1 MSEEIPAAEGL
12 KLKVQPSHLNFPVIG
27 IGASA
32 GGLGALLRLFENMP
46 NDNGMAFV
54 VVMHLS
60 PNHESSAHQILQ
72 KVTKMKVQQVSEPT
86 PIERNCV
93 YLISPAMQLT
103 MNDGYL
109 RVTELNPGQPRHIA
123 IDIFMRTL
131 ADAHAEHAVSIV
143 LSGNGSDGSA
153 GLSRVKEQGGVT
165 IAQSP
170 DDAEYD
176 EMPRSAIA
184 TGQVDF
190 VLPVG
195 DMPQKLIDLWQS
207 MRNMQ
212 LPADADVAT
221 PFRSIEDPEQSRAAE
236 TALKDILSLLRTR
249 TGHDFKHYKR
259 ATVLRRIERR
269 MQVNRLGDLP
279 AYRAFLQGAPEE
291 TRHLLADMLI
301 GVTNFFRDREAFEAL
316 ERDIIPG
323 LFDMPETS
331 DAPVRV
337 WSAGC
342 SSGEEAYSLAILL
355 AEHVDYR
362 EIDRQF
368 QVFATDI
375 DEHAIAIGRSG
386 VYPEAILPD
395 ITPQRLRQYVTKEQ
409 TRYRVKKEIR
419 ERVLFAMHNLLR
431 DPPFSKLHLI
441 SCRNLLIYLDR
452 EVQADILQMF
462 HFALAP
468 GGYLFLGSSES
479 ADVCQELFTPVDK
492 KNRIYRAKAGA
503 VMGRPTSPLPVMPL
517 ADTPQASN
525 ERPAERRRVSFA
537 DLHQRVL
544 EQYAPPSVVV
554 NHESS
559 IVHMSDQ
566 AGRYL
571 RYVGGEPSHNLLS
584 LVHPSLR
591 LELRTALF
599 QAFQTGKSV
608 EARRVKH
615 ERDGTTSYINMVI
628 RPFRDMDSDFALVIF
643 DEVEE
648 TMSGDAN
655 GHQQNVKDS
664 VLSQLESE
672 LQRNKEQLQATI
684 EQAET
689 STEELKASNEE
700 LQAINEELRSTT
712 EELETSKEELQSINE
727 ELITV
732 NQELKTKVEETGKIN
747 DDLQNLIAST
757 DIATVFVGRDMRIKS
772 YTPRATEIFS
782 IIASDTGRSLL
793 DITHRLDYPDLAR
806 DASSSFES
814 LRTIEREVSSQDERR
829 YLVRMLPYRT
839 TDNIIDGAVLTFID
853 VTERRLA
860 EDKARESEERLRL
873 AVEST
878 QDFIIVTL
886 DRSGSITG
894 WNKGAERAYGYREAD
909 VIGQSLD
916 ILHSEDDQRSGVLRE
931 ELRVARQVGRVE
943 TDRWHLRKDGSTF
956 FCSSVTTALPN
967 GGPHGYAKIGR
978 DVTSKK
984 RAETEQEHRLQQNQA
999 KIRLRDEF
1007 FAMMS
1012 HELKHP
1018 LNIIQLNAELIARLS
1033 AVRSHAVASRAIEG
1047 IQSSVRS
1054 QARIIDD
1061 LLDLSRVNT
1070 GKLKL
1075 NLAPVILQ
1083 SVIEEVVGALSA
1095 EAHEKDLLIDLQMPA
1110 RGNDPLVAE
1119 ADPVRVEQILW
1130 NLLSNAVKFTPASGH
1145 IQVALEQDEGMLRIQ
1160 VRDNGQGIPV
1170 EDLPRIFE
1178 LFGQA
1183 SNEQQRSHTPGLG
1196 IGLALVRELVEA
1208 QQGRIEASSAGRGQG
1223 ALFTVWLPLYRQFD
1237 LPVDTLQE
1245 STGPFAGA
1253 RLLLVDDSPDIRLIM
1268 EQLLTIEG
1276 ADVTT
1281 AEDGPTALRCLEG
1294 SSFDLILSDIGMPG
1308 MDGYELMRRARQLPQ
1323 HAQTPSVALTG
1334 YGAAADAE
1342 DAHAAGFNS
1351 HVSKPVSLE
1360 RLQQV
1365 ARELGVSGTTGKTSE

>member
-32 GGLGALLRLFENMP
+32 GGLAALLRLFENMP

-60 PNHESSAHQILQ
+60 PHHESSAHEILQ
-72 KVTKMKVQQVSEPT
+72 KVTKMKVRQISEPT

-109 RVTELNPGQPRHIA
+109 RVTELNPAQPRHIA

-131 ADAHAEHAVSIV
+131 ADAHAEHAVAIV
-143 LSGNGSDGSA
+143 LSGSGSDGSA

-165 IAQSP
+165 IAQAP

-190 VLPVG
+190 ILPVG
-195 DMPQKLIDLWQS
+195 DMPQKLIDLWQT
-207 MRNMQ
+207 MRTMQ
-212 LPADADVAT
+212 LPADAEVAT
-221 PFRSIEDPEQSRAAE
+221 PFRSIDDPEQSRAAE
-236 TALKDILSLLRTR
+236 TALKDILTLLRTR
-249 TGHDFKHYKR
+249 SGHDFKHYKR

-279 AYRAFLQGAPEE
+279 AYRAFLQNTPEE
-291 TRHLLADMLI
+291 ARHLLADMLI

-316 ERDIIPG
+316 EREIIPRV
-323 LFDMPETS
+323 FDMPESADT
-331 DAPVRV
+331 PVRV

-355 AEHVDYR
+355 AEYVEYR
-362 EIDRQF
+362 ESDRQF

-386 VYPEAILPD
+386 AYPEAILTD

-409 TRYRVKKEIR
+409 TGYRVKKEIR

-468 GGYLFLGSSES
+468 GGYLFLGSAES
-479 ADVCQELFTPVDK
+479 ADVCLELFTPVDK
-492 KNRIYRAKAGA
+492 KNRIYRARPGA
-503 VMGRPTSPLPVMPL
+503 VMGRPASPLPLIAL
-517 ADTPQASN
+517 ADTPQASS
-525 ERPAERRRVSFA
+525 ERPAERRRISFA

-559 IVHMSDQ
+559 IVHMSDR

-571 RYVGGEPSHNLLS
+571 RYIGGEPSHHLLS

-615 ERDGTTSYINMVI
+615 ERDGATAYINMVI
-628 RPFRDMDSDFALVIF
+628 RPFRDQDADFALVIF

-648 TMSGDAN
+648 SMATDSPS
-655 GHQQNVKDS
+655 HQQTVKDS

-772 YTPRATEIFS
+772 YTPRATAIFS
-782 IIASDTGRSLL
+782 IIGSDTGRSLL
-793 DITHRLDYPDLAR
+793 DITHRLEYPDLAH
-806 DASSSFES
+806 DATASFET
-814 LRTIEREVSSQDERR
+814 LRTIEREVASKDGRR
-829 YLVRMLPYRT
+829 YLARMLPYRT
-839 TDNIIDGAVLTFID
+839 TDNVIDGAVLTFID
-853 VTERRLA
+853 ITERRLA
-860 EDKARESEERLRL
+860 EDKARDSEERLRL

-886 DRSGSITG
+886 DREGRITG
-894 WNKGAERAYGYREAD
+894 WNKGAERAYGYREQEI
-909 VIGQSLD
+909 VGHSLD
-916 ILHSEDDQRSGVLRE
+916 VLFTEEDQHAGAPRE
-931 ELRVARQVGRVE
+931 ELRVASQVGRAE
-943 TDRWHLRKDGSTF
+943 TDRWQLRKDGSSF
-956 FCSSVTTALPN
+956 FCSGVTTALP
-967 GGPHGYAKIGR
+967 HGFAKMGR
-978 DVTSKK
+978 DVTSRK
-984 RAETEQEHRLQQNQA
+984 RAETEQESRLQQNQA
-999 KIRLRDEF
+999 KVRLRDEF

-1018 LNIIQLNAELIARLS
+1018 LNLIQLNADLIARLS
-1033 AVRSHAVASRAIEG
+1033 AVRSHAVAARAIEG

-1083 SVIEEVVGALSA
+1083 NVIEDVVGALGS
-1095 EAHEKDLLIDLQMPA
+1095 EAHDKDLLIDLQLPP
-1110 RGNDPLVAE
+1110 RGSDPLVAE
-1119 ADPVRVEQILW
+1119 ADPVRVEQIVW
-1130 NLLSNAVKFTPASGH
+1130 NLLSNAVKFTPSHGN
-1145 IQVALEQDEGMLRIQ
+1145 IQVSLDQDDGMLRIR
-1160 VRDNGQGIPV
+1160 VRDDGQGIAV

-1178 LFGQA
+1178 LFGQT
-1183 SNEQQRSHTPGLG
+1183 EQQPHLPKSGLG

-1208 QQGRIEASSAGRGQG
+1208 QQGRIEATSAGRGQG
-1223 ALFTVWLPLYRQFD
+1223 ALFSVWLPQYRQLD
-1237 LPVDTLQE
+1237 LPVDTVQE
-1245 STGPFAGA
+1245 STGPLAGA
-1253 RLLLVDDSPDIRLIM
+1253 RLLLVDDSPDIRLILQ
-1268 EQLLTIEG
+1268 QLLEMEG
-1276 ADVTT
+1276 ATVAT
-1281 AEDGPTALRCLEG
+1281 AEDGPAALRWLEAQTC
-1294 SSFDLILSDIGMPG
+1294 DLILSDIGMPG
-1308 MDGYELMRRARQLPQ
+1308 MDGHELMRRVRQLPG
-1323 HAQTPSVALTG
+1323 HAGTPAVALTG
-1334 YGAAADAE
+1334 YGSAADAE
-1342 DAHAAGFNS
+1342 QARAAGYNA
-1351 HVSKPVSLE
+1351 HVSKPVTLDT
-1360 RLQQV
+1360 LQRI
-1365 ARELGVSGTTGKTSE
+1365 ARELGVSGAMQE